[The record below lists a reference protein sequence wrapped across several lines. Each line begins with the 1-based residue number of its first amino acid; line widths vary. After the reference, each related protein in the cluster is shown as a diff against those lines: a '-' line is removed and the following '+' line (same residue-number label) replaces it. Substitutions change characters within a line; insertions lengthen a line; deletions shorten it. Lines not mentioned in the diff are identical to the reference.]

1 MGLELKNTSFSG
13 DDLEANVHAH
23 AFGAPALSGAPAVAV
38 HVFVSLVRVLPLLLD
53 ILEGVPGMRST
64 RDAVVVAPRLLLKS
78 NSVQPGLVAQSWRRT
93 LVLP

>member
-1 MGLELKNTSFSG
+1 VPSSVNVGLKLNTSYSS

-23 AFGAPALSGAPAVAV
+23 AFGAPALAGAPVAV

-64 RDAVVVAPRLLLKS
+64 HDAVVVAPRL
-78 NSVQPGLVAQSWRRT
+78 
-93 LVLP
+93 